1 LEQRTDPPPLLDRKL
16 RTQAL
21 TSLRSFLSARHISSS
36 LTRLEILKLWKGLFY
51 AMWMCDRPLPQQQ
64 LAQDLAD
71 LMYAIP
77 SDKRPDAVVNW
88 LRGFWGTMAREWT
101 GIDVL
106 RMDKFL
112 LLVRRVLG
120 GMLGWMRE
128 REAGGAE
135 KEEAKGTKRK
145 AGGKESKK
153 EKKSRKW
160 NKERVDAVVG
170 ILGDYPF
177 VLEADARTNNKEDD
191 SDDDEEEEGD
201 KAQKEEKK
209 DLTPAYVP
217 VGLKIHALDIWVDE
231 CEKVGLIPGEDDEEK
246 EMDEEAKGIVHRI
259 TQLVD
264 ELEKGT
270 TSPAVRIRA
279 KQSLMDDRLPWNHIA
294 GSEDEDME
302 E

>member
-1 LEQRTDPPPLLDRKL
+1 
-16 RTQAL
+16 L
-21 TSLRSFLSARHISSS
+21 TSLRSFLSARHVSSS
-36 LTRLEILKLWKGLFY
+36 LTHLEVLKLWKGLFY

-128 REAGGAE
+128 REEEGAAAE
-135 KEEAKGTKRK
+135 KEEGKGKKRK
-145 AGGKESKK
+145 ASGKEARKDKRS
-153 EKKSRKW
+153 SRKW

-170 ILGDYPF
+170 VLGEYPF
-177 VLEADARTNNKEDD
+177 VLEPDAKTNDKEEEDED
-191 SDDDEEEEGD
+191 ESDDEEEEEGD
-201 KAQKEEKK
+201 KAQKEEKR

-217 VGLKIHALDIWVDE
+217 VGLKIHVLDIWVDE
-231 CEKVGLIPGEDDEEK
+231 CEKVGLIPGEDEEEK

-270 TSPAVRIRA
+270 TSPAVRTRA
-279 KQSLMDDRLPWNHIA
+279 KQSLMDDRLPWNHIS
-294 GSEDEDME
+294 GSDDEDME